1 MGRRRKPDKV
11 PMTSIAISEDTSEI
25 ISKLKLRRETYDD
38 LIKRIVSN
46 WLDLRDDKL
55 NLDHLLSWKDR
66 IIEDKNK
73 RITSLENELKKQ
85 HEQQPQQ
92 KEIQTF

>member
-1 MGRRRKPDKV
+1 
-11 PMTSIAISEDTSEI
+11 MTSIAISEDTSEI

-85 HEQQPQQ
+85 QEQQPQQ

>member
-1 MGRRRKPDKV
+1 
-11 PMTSIAISEDTSEI
+11 MTLIAISEDTSEI

-85 HEQQPQQ
+85 QEQQPQQ